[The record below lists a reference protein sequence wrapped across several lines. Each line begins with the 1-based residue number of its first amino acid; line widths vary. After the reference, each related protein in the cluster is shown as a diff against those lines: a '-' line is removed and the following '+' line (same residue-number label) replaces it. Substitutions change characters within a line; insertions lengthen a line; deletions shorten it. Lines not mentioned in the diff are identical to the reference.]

1 LVIGVNTKDI
11 AMKTNLKLSL
21 VTGLLLAAGLAYSQ
35 APMMGGAM
43 HEGMQGHGMDHP
55 GMGHIDP
62 AKMQAMMEK
71 RHAALKAQLKLT
83 PAQEPAWAAFMEA
96 HKPPAGKMGKPDMSD
111 MSKLTTPERIDK
123 MKEMRAQRMGEMA
136 AEMDK
141 RGAATKTFYAAL
153 TPEQQKLFDAHE
165 MKGHGMKG
173 HDKPMGQ
180 PSNMAPVPAKN

>member
-1 LVIGVNTKDI
+1 
-11 AMKTNLKLSL
+11 MKTNLKLSL
-21 VTGLLLAAGLAYSQ
+21 VTGLLLAAGVAYSQ
-35 APMMGGAM
+35 APMMGCDM
-43 HEGMQGHGMDHP
+43 HEGMQSHGMDHP
-55 GMGHIDP
+55 GMGGMGHMDP
-62 AKMQAMMEK
+62 TKMQAMMDK

-96 HKPPAGKMGKPDMSD
+96 HKPPAGKLGKPEMPD

-123 MKEMRAQRMGEMA
+123 MRELHAQRVSERA

-173 HDKPMGQ
+173 HDMPVGQ
-180 PSNMAPVPAKN
+180 HGNMPAMPAKN

>member
-1 LVIGVNTKDI
+1 
-11 AMKTNLKLSL
+11 MKTNLKLSL

-55 GMGHIDP
+55 GMGHMDP
-62 AKMQAMMEK
+62 AKMQAMMDK

-83 PAQEPAWAAFMEA
+83 PAQEPAWTAFMEA
-96 HKPPAGKMGKPDMSD
+96 HKPPAGKMGKPEMPD

-123 MKEMRAQRMGEMA
+123 MREVHAQRVSERT
-136 AEMDK
+136 AEMEK

-153 TPEQQKLFDAHE
+153 TPEQQKLFDAHD
-165 MKGHGMKG
+165 MKG
-173 HDKPMGQ
+173 HDMQGHGKSMGKHG
-180 PSNMAPVPAKN
+180 NMPAMPASK

>member
-1 LVIGVNTKDI
+1 
-11 AMKTNLKLSL
+11 MKTNLKISL
-21 VTGLLLAAGLAYSQ
+21 ITGLLLAAGLAYSQ

-55 GMGHIDP
+55 GMGQMDP
-62 AKMQAMMEK
+62 AKMQAMMDK

-96 HKPPAGKMGKPDMSD
+96 HKPPAGKMAKPDMPD
-111 MSKLTTPERIDK
+111 ISKLTTPERIDK

-180 PSNMAPVPAKN
+180 PGNMPSMPASK